1 MRKEE
6 KNLLMQQL
14 QTGNDIGIAPY
25 FASRTFSITT
35 DLALLPLQREMGG
48 EGVAL
53 ADCHQLQ
60 HLLS

>member
-6 KNLLMQQL
+6 KNLLMQQF

-35 DLALLPLQREMGG
+35 DRAACAFEMG
-48 EGVAL
+48 EMGVAL